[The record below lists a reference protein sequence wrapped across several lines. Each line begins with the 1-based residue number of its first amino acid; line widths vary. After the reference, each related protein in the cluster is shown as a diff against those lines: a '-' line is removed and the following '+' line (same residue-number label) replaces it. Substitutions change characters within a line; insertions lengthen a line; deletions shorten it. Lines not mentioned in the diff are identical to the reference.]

1 MDLGVRFYLFADVGL
16 QRISQRLMNGLAKG
30 TDAMPQYAGTKL
42 RVANVLVEMDNG
54 KPIKISRADGSF
66 LTFDKN
72 GQVHNDLVASGLAAM
87 ETYRALESADRTAT
101 ERKVAADSNTCSS
114 QHSRE
119 CRSKLLDWQKLTST
133 LHSGLRTRMVRRFKR
148 GRQLRRPTGG

>member
-16 QRISQRLMNGLAKG
+16 QRISQRLMNGLAQG

-72 GQVHNDLVASGLAAM
+72 GQVHNDLVASGFAAM
-87 ETYRALESADRTAT
+87 ETCRALESADRTAT
-101 ERKVAADSNTCSS
+101 ERKVAADFEHLLEPALKGVSFEALRLAKVDQHTALWFANSNGT
-114 QHSRE
+114 
-119 CRSKLLDWQKLTST
+119 TI
-133 LHSGLRTRMVRRFKR
+133 
-148 GRQLRRPTGG
+148 